1 MRYCLQIEWEE
12 FMGKLIKKKV
22 QEIMKEKL
30 KLPTEL
36 KEKRGKDE
44 QRGLYYVLKIS
55 TTLKF

>member
-1 MRYCLQIEWEE
+1 MEWEE
-12 FMGKLIKKKV
+12 FMGKLIKKKKV

>member
-1 MRYCLQIEWEE
+1 MEWEE
-12 FMGKLIKKKV
+12 FMGKLIKKKKV

-30 KLPTEL
+30 KPPKEL

-44 QRGLYYVLKIS
+44 QIGPYYGLKIS